1 MHSSGSGVAGKAPL
15 RPSNPWVATTEEEMQ
30 ARMEQMSRLRDKQAA
45 QLRAVLTEE
54 QYARFTT
61 QREEHDMRMRQR
73 HQAPEPQ

>member
-73 HQAPEPQ
+73 HHAPEPE